1 MLSCFLINKKSNS
14 GVHQLDYSRL
24 SNADRSVSTSQHR
37 VCPSRRSG
45 FTLVE
50 LAIVLVIIGLLV
62 GGVLVG
68 RDLINQAGIRSTVME
83 ISRINVAVAAFRA
96 KFRELPGDIGSNKA
110 TNFGL
115 AARNGSVGRGD
126 SNGRI
131 ESNGTTRQGL
141 WGESALVWVDLSAA
155 SMISQGFETATD
167 NATVDALT
175 AVDIPNYLPVSRLTD
190 ALYYHLYSYN
200 GRHYYL
206 MSRVT
211 ATTALTSAVTYGN
224 GLNAQQAHGIDGKVD
239 DGLGG
244 TGTTIAVNAI
254 ASNSILT
261 GTGTATDCLNADNS
275 YNRAEPNGLAINCR
289 LAVRGN
295 F

>member
-1 MLSCFLINKKSNS
+1 M
-14 GVHQLDYSRL
+14 HRRRL
-24 SNADRSVSTSQHR
+24 SHSHDGVNPSQRIVCTSG
-37 VCPSRRSG
+37 RSG

-50 LAIVLVIIGLLV
+50 LAIVIVIIGLLV

-68 RDLINQAGIRSTVME
+68 RDLIGQAGIRSTVME
-83 ISRINVAVAAFRA
+83 MSRINAAVAAFRA
-96 KFRELPGDIGSNKA
+96 KFTELPGDIGTNKA

-115 AARNGSVGRGD
+115 TPRNGTVGRGD

-141 WGESALVWVDLSAA
+141 WGESALAWVDLS
-155 SMISQGFETATD
+155 SSNMITQGFDTAVD

-175 AVDIPNYLPVSRLTD
+175 VADIPNYLPSSRLTD
-190 ALYYHLYSYN
+190 ALFYHLYVAN
-200 GRHYYL
+200 GRHYFL

-211 ATTALTSAVTYGN
+211 ATTALTSAVTFGN
-224 GLNAQQAHGIDGKVD
+224 GLTGQQAHGIDAKVD

-244 TGTTIAVNAI
+244 TGTSIAVNAI
-254 ASNSILT
+254 ATNSILT

-275 YNRAEPNGLAINCR
+275 YNRGEPNGLALNCR